1 MNFYSEF
8 KLIPDPNSSKRLMSL
23 YEEYEN
29 QSSPEARFL
38 VNFCI
43 MFILI
48 FNLVLFRWVKDLDK
62 LEMINQALI
71 YEERDKIDLS
81 GFFKSV
87 EGRIA
92 TPSGK
97 SLEKQIREEYS
108 KLKK

>member
-1 MNFYSEF
+1 M
-8 KLIPDPNSSKRLMSL
+8 
-23 YEEYEN
+23 
-29 QSSPEARFL
+29 
-38 VNFCI
+38 
-43 MFILI
+43 
-48 FNLVLFRWVKDLDK
+48 KDLDK

-97 SLEKQIREEYS
+97 NLENQIREEYS